1 MDLVSNDLN
10 KAKLQQG
17 HPSMEEVLFDRAL
30 RGMSMEAFH
39 VVVEHGVWDVVE
51 FLTLSKDQIREMSG
65 AAHDLADEIMAA
77 RNHILLEMHLRGGA
91 PRQPTVMV
99 SRETQ
104 RREMSEAN
112 ARKPTCNSASVI
124 EASLESE
131 HRRPEESPSYHW
143 ECECGPGQS
152 ANHVVCLRESRGEA
166 TRAPAETGVEAA
178 LASTDPIGKEDPIP
192 ASVLCELS
200 TRARN
205 VLVRYRISSVAQ
217 LLALSEAELRSLRN
231 VGVKTGNELAQLQN
245 ELRLCL
251 AGPGYQ
257 RAPPRRARGE
267 SGNVDLP
274 SHAYRRDPWE
284 PEDWSVLKKPLRT
297 FGTRHLRHTEE
308 ARHCQSVADLGLSK
322 RDLEALRSIAVFPH
336 DTLDDL
342 HALTFGILAES
353 DISDSGFPRLIHN
366 PRDST
371 VSDHECS
378 CLDVVSGTPIVQASD
393 IEGLPIA
400 WLQVFSV
407 PESIA
412 DPLNAIGICTIQDS
426 LGISEREMIDRFGL
440 QLGTFRNIA
449 RLWLLRRYS
458 HEAMQEKHD
467 KVRGACTGWEPVWDE
482 FLGSVARTPRDRR
495 IVEGRLGVLDG
506 HKWTLEELG
515 DAEGITRERVRQVAN
530 RSMRRAEGHRCR
542 AVLKPLW
549 DAMEHMMRR
558 SGGACTATEIATG
571 LRDCFAWASTPTPQH
586 ITVVSSI
593 GDTFEV
599 IESDSEC
606 IIALRRPHP
615 CLQCSE
621 AQLGIGELVVGAE
634 DGITAAEAAEGLAM
648 RCTPLCLLRSPC
660 GIRFSVGYILRLASQ
675 TAEVHVE
682 GTKLY
687 TDVAWAL
694 RFGGVLE
701 AIDAALL
708 AAGHAVHFTDLAGD
722 LQRLG
727 RDMPERNVHACLS
740 SRSDVALLW
749 DRGTYIHRHYVDPPL
764 GLIRTVEANAME
776 RLKNGI
782 PVLSVNGL
790 FRKYRPRLQR
800 DGVPT
805 DRALYSCLKISG
817 DPRLAYTR
825 YPYIML
831 AQNAAKRPTVFSVL
845 EDFVR
850 EHEEGISAAD
860 IEDYLVSDLG
870 VSDQLKYNYIYGTPN
885 VIQIDTGIHMHLD
898 NLSVDPVR
906 FRSIS
911 DYVDQL
917 LANVEQVS
925 VDKVFN
931 EKRVTCNVLGIS
943 TPVMLYSLLQT
954 YCNDRYWLPR
964 YPIIARD
971 DATGEIGVYAHIA
984 DYLREANAPC
994 STDQL
999 HTYFVEELGFKPGAV
1014 HNAKYCE
1021 GVIQYAY
1028 GTVVHVDALEWT
1040 AEKQRRVE
1048 VIALDHLHE
1057 QLLLNR
1063 PYGVIDRVSESRLL
1077 PPLPSCAPWTP
1088 TVLGELLCS
1097 AGNFRIIG
1105 TARNAFVQI
1114 PNDDGIEDLQGLV
1127 CTLLD
1132 NEFGGAASLEEFET
1146 YLRDTGI
1153 LQRALKPKMLGDGSL
1168 VKIVGDAVVL
1178 AGLRP

>member
-1 MDLVSNDLN
+1 MDATSNDLN
-10 KAKLQQG
+10 KAGPQQG

-30 RGMSMEAFH
+30 RGMSMEAFR

-65 AAHDLADEIMAA
+65 AAHELANEIMAA
-77 RNHILLEMHLRGGA
+77 RNHILLEMNSRGVT
-91 PRQPTVMV
+91 PRQLISTG
-99 SRETQ
+99 SREAE
-104 RREMSEAN
+104 RRETTEAC
-112 ARKPTCNSASVI
+112 APEPTPKSASPI
-124 EASLESE
+124 EASLASESC
-131 HRRPEESPSYHW
+131 RPKGNPRYHW
-143 ECECGPGQS
+143 ERKCGPSQS
-152 ANHVVCLRESRGEA
+152 ANRVVCLREGQGEA
-166 TRAPAETGVEAA
+166 TRASVETGVEAA

-205 VLVRYRISSVAQ
+205 VLVRHRISGVAQ

-231 VGVKTGNELAQLQN
+231 VGGKTGDELTQLQN
-245 ELRLCL
+245 ELRQCL
-251 AGPGYQ
+251 AQPGY
-257 RAPPRRARGE
+257 RRNRSRRARGE
-267 SGNVDLP
+267 SENVDSPL
-274 SHAYRRDPWE
+274 HAYRRDPWE

-297 FGTRHLRHTEE
+297 FCASRSRQTEQ
-308 ARHCQSVADLGLSK
+308 ALHCQSVADLGLSE

-342 HALTFGILAES
+342 HALAFGILAEIG
-353 DISDSGFPRLIHN
+353 ISDSGFSRLIRN
-366 PRDST
+366 SRDST
-371 VSDHECS
+371 VADHECS
-378 CLDVVSGTPIVQASD
+378 CLDAVSGTPIVQASD
-393 IEGLPIA
+393 IEGLPVA

-407 PESIA
+407 PQSIA
-412 DPLNAIGICTIQDS
+412 GSLNAIGICTLQDS
-426 LGISEREMIDRFGL
+426 LGISERDMIDRFGL
-440 QLGTFRNIA
+440 QLGTLRNIA

-467 KVRGACTGWEPVWDE
+467 RVRGACTGWETVWEE

-515 DAEGITRERVRQVAN
+515 DAEGITRERVRQVAK
-530 RSMRRAEGHRCR
+530 RSMRRTEGHQCH

-558 SGGACTATEIATG
+558 SGGACTSTEVATG
-571 LRDCFAWASTPTPQH
+571 LRDCFAWTSMPKPQH
-586 ITVVSSI
+586 VTAISGI

-599 IESDSEC
+599 IESDGEG

-621 AQLGIGELVVGAE
+621 AQLGIGELVAGAE
-634 DGITAAEAAEGLAM
+634 NGITAAEAAEGLTR
-648 RCTPLCLLRSPC
+648 RCTPLCPLGRLRD
-660 GIRFSVGYILRLASQ
+660 IRFSTGYILRLASQ
-675 TAEVHVE
+675 TAGVRTE
-682 GTKLY
+682 GTNLY
-687 TDVAWAL
+687 TDAAWAL

-708 AAGHAVHFTDLAGD
+708 AAGRAVHFADLARD

-727 RDMPERNVHACLS
+727 RNMPERNVHACLS

-749 DRGTYIHRHYVDPPL
+749 DRGTYIHQHYVDPPL
-764 GLIRTVEANAME
+764 GLIRTVEADAIE
-776 RLKNGI
+776 RLKEGV
-782 PVLSVNGL
+782 PVLSANGL
-790 FRKYRPRLQR
+790 FQRYQPRLQR

-817 DPRLAYTR
+817 NPRLAYTR

-831 AQNAAKRPTVFSVL
+831 AENAAKRPTVFAVL

-850 EHEEGISAAD
+850 DHEEGISAAE

-870 VSDQLKYNYIYGTPN
+870 VSDQLKHNYIYNVPN
-885 VIQIDTGIHMHLD
+885 VIQVDTGVHMHLD
-898 NLSVDPVR
+898 NLSVDAVR
-906 FRSIS
+906 FCSIR

-917 LANVEQVS
+917 LANVEQLS
-925 VDKVFN
+925 VDKVFS

-943 TPVMLYSLLQT
+943 TPVMLYSLLQV

-971 DATGEIGVYAHIA
+971 DATGEIGVYAHIE

-1040 AEKQRRVE
+1040 AEKQGRVE

-1063 PYGVIDRVSESRLL
+1063 PYGLIDHVSESRLL

-1132 NEFGGAASLEEFET
+1132 NEFGGAANLEEFEA
-1146 YLRDTGI
+1146 YLRDAGV
-1153 LQRALKPKMLGDGSL
+1153 LQRVLKPGMLGDGSL

-1178 AGLRP
+1178 AGLKP